1 MTARSVPGFNSWQT
15 NSIAGFMA
23 FRNESR
29 SSTGGAEAKY
39 YADLITFIHQPFGKL
54 QRGAFILM
62 GK

>member
-1 MTARSVPGFNSWQT
+1 
-15 NSIAGFMA
+15 MA